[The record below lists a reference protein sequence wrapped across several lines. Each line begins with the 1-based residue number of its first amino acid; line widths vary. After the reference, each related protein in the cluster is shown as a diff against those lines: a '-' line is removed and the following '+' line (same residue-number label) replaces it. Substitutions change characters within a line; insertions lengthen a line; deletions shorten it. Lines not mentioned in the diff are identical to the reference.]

1 MSYKQRLVGVV
12 LFGILLVATL
22 DWLTFHRTAIT
33 PLFGSKLL
41 VIVVLALCLAAIYPL
56 YLIARK
62 SNRTYIWSSIGMIGL
77 EVCVFVA
84 LLGRFVLHLSDS
96 WTGLALDIGRVS
108 AILGVL
114 ISVTL
119 LLLRRNKEE
128 KASLADPNRK

>member
-1 MSYKQRLVGVV
+1 
-12 LFGILLVATL
+12 
-22 DWLTFHRTAIT
+22 
-33 PLFGSKLL
+33 
-41 VIVVLALCLAAIYPL
+41 
-56 YLIARK
+56 
-62 SNRTYIWSSIGMIGL
+62 MIGL